1 MTMESNE
8 LEKGLDRTGVS
19 SDGSQAQPS
28 SLDESSATELS
39 SHTAQPTSHEPAE
52 KASMLVDFD
61 GPDDKLNPQNWS
73 NMKKFYTVVL
83 VSTATMIVAM
93 TSSIFSTVIVPLS
106 SIYGI
111 SREVGTLGVS
121 LYVLGFATGP
131 LVWAPFSELKGR
143 RIPFVVGMFGFTVFS
158 FATATAKDLQTI
170 FICRFFAGFFGACP
184 LTLSGAV
191 NSDML
196 SPPVFIISMVG
207 FVITVFSGPLLA
219 PTIGGFT
226 VMNEHLGWRW
236 THYITGLLGAAS
248 LISILFFLDESF
260 APVLLT
266 SKARRLRHETQN
278 WAIHAKHE
286 ELELSFSAI
295 LQDYLAIPLK
305 MLALDPIILCMCI
318 FGSFVYGL
326 LYLFLTAYPITFQR
340 IHGMNP
346 GVGGLPFL
354 AVIVGQFLAGLFFYV
369 RQPWFMRKI
378 KANKGQMVP
387 EWLLLTAI
395 PGSAS
400 FSAGL
405 FWLGWTGYR
414 RDIHWIAPTLS
425 GLLTGFGLITMFL
438 PSIQYVVQIRRERAA
453 SAIAAHTFLRS
464 LAGSG
469 FPLFASYMFD
479 SLGVEW
485 ALTLLGC
492 VSACLVPI
500 PVILYIYGARI
511 RAKSRLVL

>member
-1 MTMESNE
+1 METKTTETGSARVDINSE
-8 LEKGLDRTGVS
+8 HPEKS
-19 SDGSQAQPS
+19 SI
-28 SLDESSATELS
+28 
-39 SHTAQPTSHEPAE
+39 
-52 KASMLVDFD
+52 LVDFD
-61 GPDDKLNPQNWS
+61 GPDDKCNPHNWPAK
-73 NMKKFYTVVL
+73 KKFYTFVL
-83 VSTATMIVAM
+83 VSLATMIVAL
-93 TSSIFSTVIVPLS
+93 TSSIFSTIISPVS
-106 SIYGI
+106 SIFGI
-111 SREVGTLGVS
+111 SREVGNLGVS

-143 RIPFVVGMFGFTVFS
+143 RIPFVLSIFGFTVFS
-158 FATATAKDLQTI
+158 FATAVSKDLQSI
-170 FICRFFAGFFGACP
+170 FVCRFFAGFFGACA

-191 NSDML
+191 SSDML
-196 SPPVFIISMVG
+196 SPPAFIISMVG

-219 PTIGGFT
+219 PLIGGFT
-226 VMNEHLGWRW
+226 VMNEHLSWRW

-248 LISILFFLDESF
+248 FVSLLFFLDETY
-260 APVLLT
+260 APIILA

-286 ELELSFSAI
+286 ELELNLSAI

-326 LYLFLTAYPITFQR
+326 LYLFLTAYPIIFQQ

-354 AVIVGQFLAGLFFYV
+354 AVVVGEFLAGLFFYI
-369 RQPWFMRKI
+369 RQPWLLRKI
-378 KANKGQMVP
+378 KANKGEMVP

-395 PGSAS
+395 PGSAA

-414 RDIHWIAPTLS
+414 RELHWILPTLS

-464 LAGSG
+464 LAGSA

-479 SLGVEW
+479 ALGVEW

-492 VSACLVPI
+492 VSACLVPM
-500 PVILYIYGARI
+500 PVILYVYGARI
-511 RAKSRLVL
+511 RAKSRLAL

>member
-1 MTMESNE
+1 ME
-8 LEKGLDRTGVS
+8 
-19 SDGSQAQPS
+19 P
-28 SLDESSATELS
+28 SATELTRHS
-39 SHTAQPTSHEPAE
+39 APHVGQELPE
-52 KASMLVDFD
+52 KRSILVEFD
-61 GPDDKLNPQNWS
+61 GPEDSLDPQNWPV
-73 NMKKFYTVVL
+73 KKKIYTFVL
-83 VSTATMIVAM
+83 ISLATMVVAL
-93 TSSIFSTVIVPLS
+93 TSSIFSTIISPLS
-106 SIYGI
+106 AIYGI

-143 RIPFVVGMFGFTVFS
+143 RIPFVLSIFGFTVFS
-158 FATATAKDLQTI
+158 FATAVSKDLQSI

-184 LTLSGAV
+184 LTLSGAIS
-191 NSDML
+191 SDML
-196 SPPVFIISMVG
+196 GLPSFIISMVG
-207 FVITVFSGPLLA
+207 FVITVFAGPLFA

-226 VMNEHLGWRW
+226 VMNEHLSWRW
-236 THYITGLLGAAS
+236 THYITGLMGAAS
-248 LISILFFLDESF
+248 LISLFFFLDESY
-260 APVLLT
+260 APVILT
-266 SKARRLRHETQN
+266 SKARRLRHETKN

-286 ELELSFSAI
+286 EVEMTLSAI
-295 LQDYLAIPLK
+295 IRDYLAIPLK

-326 LYLFLTAYPITFQR
+326 LYLFLTAYPIIFQQ

-354 AVIVGQFLAGLFFYV
+354 AVIVGEFLAGLFFYV
-369 RQPWFMRKI
+369 RQPWLMRKI
-378 KANKGQMVP
+378 MANQGELVP

-414 RDIHWIAPTLS
+414 HDLHWMLPTVS
-425 GLLTGFGLITMFL
+425 GLFTGFGLITMFL
-438 PSIQYVVQIRRERAA
+438 PSIQYIVQVRRQRAA

-464 LAGSG
+464 LAGSV
-469 FPLFASYMFD
+469 FPLFASYMFEG
-479 SLGVEW
+479 LGVEW

-500 PVILYIYGARI
+500 PVILYVYGARI
-511 RAKSRLVL
+511 RAKSKLVL